1 MRRRRVGCGSTGGR
15 GKARALPITKTA
27 APDRIK
33 AVTAMTIDLDSE
45 TEKLLQRELQ
55 AGQFSDAAA
64 LLSVALK
71 QFLIAK
77 EFGEAEARKLAVL
90 RAELDHADGQIERG
104 EYTEYE

>member
-1 MRRRRVGCGSTGGR
+1 
-15 GKARALPITKTA
+15 
-27 APDRIK
+27 
-33 AVTAMTIDLDSE
+33 MTIDLDSE

-55 AGQFSDAAA
+55 TGQFSDAAA

-90 RAELDHADGQIERG
+90 RAELDHADEQVERG
-104 EYTEYE
+104 EYTDYDDHRILAREIQERGLKRLDSQRKTGTR